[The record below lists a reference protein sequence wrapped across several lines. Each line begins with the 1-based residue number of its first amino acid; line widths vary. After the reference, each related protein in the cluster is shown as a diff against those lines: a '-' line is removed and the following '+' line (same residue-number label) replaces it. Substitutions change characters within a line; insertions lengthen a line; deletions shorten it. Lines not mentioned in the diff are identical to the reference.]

1 MWMNTALRWSQIA
14 ASAALQQTTL
24 SPDNLRAKGLNS
36 QRAGLRSAVFLV
48 GMGVVVWKNVNNST
62 TPDVL
67 WPTMPMMFFA
77 CHPVYPGG
85 HSKGGSNRNY

>member
-1 MWMNTALRWSQIA
+1 
-14 ASAALQQTTL
+14 
-24 SPDNLRAKGLNS
+24 
-36 QRAGLRSAVFLV
+36 
-48 GMGVVVWKNVNNST
+48 MGVVVWKNVNNST

-67 WPTMPMMFFA
+67 WPTMPMMVFA